1 MPSLLQEARS
11 RIRDTRRSNRAFG
24 LAVMPSSGATS
35 ATAELTNGH
44 LMIEV
49 SGGDTPSIDF
59 DLSNERFSTI
69 GRLFEVLSRIEGYSV
84 QLDEDANPEHLS
96 IDLEPFGPLSILNV
110 GIDLRHHLFSDF
122 ELEDI
127 LLDSVRRHNPSFTP
141 SSLPDQERPF
151 VLQLVQANIARIQ
164 AYDASKRR
172 GLDADVSALISL
184 AESFERAYTE
194 DTRRLKRALT
204 SPKEANPNLMGEG
217 DVVLGR
223 VFRRSSRTGMNS
235 PLGQNLPPDAAVL
248 LEPCDQDIEDD
259 NVRVN
264 WQRNRDVDFYSYE
277 LWMDS
282 RPEVLR
288 IREGLIFTSTPF
300 SFLSNDTSLRMGS
313 ERVSS
318 AKLVFRSFGANSNF
332 DTTAFATFVEEFGQL
347 IRSFIVGK
355 LEPETCY
362 YFRLYIVD
370 LNYETVGSNIVMI
383 RTKALRCRFAKNYV
397 DKTMPAIGETVTV
410 TFDPTRG
417 PFTADHQ
424 LKMGEKVLTTTI
436 VTPYQVTFVVPPFVN
451 TDIHRDLTVISPS
464 GLIDNKRNALGLTV

>member
-1 MPSLLQEARS
+1 
-11 RIRDTRRSNRAFG
+11 
-24 LAVMPSSGATS
+24 
-35 ATAELTNGH
+35 
-44 LMIEV
+44 
-49 SGGDTPSIDF
+49 
-59 DLSNERFSTI
+59 
-69 GRLFEVLSRIEGYSV
+69 
-84 QLDEDANPEHLS
+84 
-96 IDLEPFGPLSILNV
+96 
-110 GIDLRHHLFSDF
+110 
-122 ELEDI
+122 
-127 LLDSVRRHNPSFTP
+127 
-141 SSLPDQERPF
+141 
-151 VLQLVQANIARIQ
+151 
-164 AYDASKRR
+164 
-172 GLDADVSALISL
+172 
-184 AESFERAYTE
+184 
-194 DTRRLKRALT
+194 
-204 SPKEANPNLMGEG
+204 
-217 DVVLGR
+217 
-223 VFRRSSRTGMNS
+223 
-235 PLGQNLPPDAAVL
+235 
-248 LEPCDQDIEDD
+248 
-259 NVRVN
+259 
-264 WQRNRDVDFYSYE
+264 
-277 LWMDS
+277 MDS